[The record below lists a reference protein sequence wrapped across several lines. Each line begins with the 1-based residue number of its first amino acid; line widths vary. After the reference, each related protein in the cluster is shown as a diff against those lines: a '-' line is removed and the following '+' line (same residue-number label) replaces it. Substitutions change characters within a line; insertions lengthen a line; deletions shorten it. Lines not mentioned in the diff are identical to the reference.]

1 MATEKTEDST
11 RERLLT
17 HAEILFAE
25 KGFHAVSIREIT
37 AAAGSN
43 LAAVNY
49 HFGNK
54 ENLYLAVFHE
64 RMAER
69 GQRIRDRFEKTLSN
83 RQTSNVGDIFGA
95 LSEAF
100 LKGPLTDEERKIH
113 AQLMH
118 REMARPTEAFKV
130 VFEEAMSPFVEDI
143 KGRLRGCLPENVD
156 EDYLLLGILSMIAMT
171 LYFNNARIPV
181 SRITGQEYDAAFK
194 DRIVKHISLFSEKG
208 FGGLKRRRIS
218 EANS

>member
-1 MATEKTEDST
+1 MTIEKTEDST
-11 RERLLT
+11 REKLLT
-17 HAEILFAE
+17 HAEVLFAQ

-37 AAAGSN
+37 TAAGSN

-54 ENLYLAVFHE
+54 ENLYLAVFRE

-69 GQRIRDRFEKTLSN
+69 GHRIRDRFEKTLSN
-83 RQTSNVGDIFGA
+83 IQTPSVGDIFGA

-100 LKGPLTDEERKIH
+100 LKGPLKDEERRIH

-130 VFEEAMSPFVEDI
+130 IAKEAMSPFVGGI
-143 KGRLRGCLPENVD
+143 KDRLKGCLPEKID
-156 EDYLLLGILSMIAMT
+156 EDYLLLGILSMFAVT
-171 LYFNNARIPV
+171 LYFNNARIWV
-181 SRITGQEYDAAFK
+181 TGITGQEYDVDFK
-194 DRIVKHISLFSEKG
+194 ERLVEHISLFSEKG
-208 FGGLKRRRIS
+208 FGTVKK
-218 EANS
+218 EEDE

>member
-1 MATEKTEDST
+1 MTIEKTEDST

-17 HAEILFAE
+17 HAEVLFSQ
-25 KGFHAVSIREIT
+25 KGFHGVSIREIT

-49 HFGNK
+49 HFRNK
-54 ENLYLAVFHE
+54 ENLYLAVFRE

-69 GQRIRDRFEKTLSN
+69 GHRIRDRFEKTLSN
-83 RQTSNVGDIFGA
+83 IKTPTVGDVFGA

-100 LKGPLTDEERKIH
+100 LKGPLTDEERRIH

-130 VFEEAMSPFVEDI
+130 IAKEAMRPFVEDI
-143 KGRLRGCLPENVD
+143 KDRLQGCLSEKVD
-156 EDYLLLGILSMIAMT
+156 EDHLLLSILSMFAVT
-171 LYFNNARIPV
+171 LYFNNARIWV
-181 SRITGQEYDAAFK
+181 TRITGKEYDADFK
-194 DRIVKHISLFSEKG
+194 KRLVEHISLFSEKG
-208 FGGLKRRRIS
+208 FGAVKK
-218 EANS
+218 EADE